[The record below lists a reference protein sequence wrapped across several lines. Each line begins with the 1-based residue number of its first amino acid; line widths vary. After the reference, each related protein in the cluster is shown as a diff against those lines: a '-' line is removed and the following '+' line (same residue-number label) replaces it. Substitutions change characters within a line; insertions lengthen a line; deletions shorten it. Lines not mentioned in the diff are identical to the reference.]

1 MHRHYLPLTYY
12 EQLNI
17 KAELIIVEVSAL
29 ITFHNLRGP
38 LHLRGVYVGVELQVC
53 ARVFN

>member
-1 MHRHYLPLTYY
+1 MHTHYLPLTYY

-38 LHLRGVYVGVELQVC
+38 LHLRGVHVGVELQVC